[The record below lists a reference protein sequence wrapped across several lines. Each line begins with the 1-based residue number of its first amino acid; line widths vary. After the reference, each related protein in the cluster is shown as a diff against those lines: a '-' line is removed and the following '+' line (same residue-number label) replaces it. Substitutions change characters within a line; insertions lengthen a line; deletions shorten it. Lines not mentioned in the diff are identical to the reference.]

1 MKKLYIVTGA
11 LGHLGSTIIRYLLD
25 VDCEIRGLILPCDD
39 ATNSYQTTYYKGDVT
54 ILKTLE
60 PLFANISAYEVT
72 VIHTAAIIS
81 IGEKITPHLYDVN
94 VNGTKNIIDMCIK
107 HRVRRLVHVSSVHAI
122 PELEDGACISEVD
135 SFCAEAVH
143 GAYSK
148 TKAEASQAVMDA
160 VKAGLDAVIVH
171 PSGIIGPFDG
181 GDNHLV
187 QLISMYITGKLPAGI
202 SGGYDF
208 VDVRDVAKGCLLA
221 ADSGK
226 TGRCYILS
234 NCYCSVK
241 ELLEMARRVTGGKK
255 IVCFPIYLA
264 KVGLPFFELFAKVRK
279 TRPLYTRYALYTLSS
294 NGNFSHER
302 ASQELGYSPRDLE
315 STVRDTVLWL
325 EGAEVRLDKVD
336 EPNAGND

>member
-11 LGHLGSTIIRYLLD
+11 LGHLGSTIIRYLRNE
-25 VDCEIRGLILPCDD
+25 DCEIRGLILPCDD
-39 ATNSYQTTYYKGDVT
+39 ATNSSQTTYFKVDVT
-54 ILKTLE
+54 KPDTLE
-60 PLFANISAYEVT
+60 PLFDNISDFEVT

-94 VNGTKNIIDMCIK
+94 VNGTKNIINLCIK
-107 HRVRRLVHVSSVHAI
+107 HRVKRLVHVSSVHAI
-122 PELEDGACISEVD
+122 PELEGGACISEVD
-135 SFCAEAVH
+135 SFSAEAVQ

-171 PSGIIGPFDG
+171 PSGIIGPYDN

-187 QLISMYITGKLPAGI
+187 QLINMYITGKLPAGI

-208 VDVRDVAKGCLLA
+208 VDVRDVAKGCILA
-221 ADSGK
+221 ADAGQAGK
-226 TGRCYILS
+226 CYILS

-241 ELLEMARRVTGGKK
+241 ELLEMTRKVTGGKK
-255 IVCFPIYLA
+255 IVCFPILLA
-264 KVGLPFFELFAKVRK
+264 KVALPFFELFAKMRK

-294 NGNFSHER
+294 NGNFSHKR
-302 ASQELGYSPRDLE
+302 ASFELGYSPRDLQT
-315 STVRDTVLWL
+315 TVRDTVRWL
-325 EGAEVRLDKVD
+325 EGENVKLDEKRD
-336 EPNAGND
+336 